1 MELASVPRDVTY
13 SIEEL
18 RALAEICVSR
28 LPIREAEAKRAAR
41 MRSVVAAAADL
52 GRVLSAHT
60 HSMLVNCQGS
70 HGNSNLARETEELH
84 VALARYA
91 EVVRGLAKD
100 HRRLLDAQSAAAD
113 QARDGAGAHN
123 RERRRAV

>member
-52 GRVLSAHT
+52 GRALGAHT

-70 HGNSNLARETEELH
+70 HGNGNLARETEELH

-100 HRRLLDAQSAAAD
+100 HRRLLDAQSATSES
-113 QARDGAGAHN
+113 RESAGAQN